1 MVADLLACL
10 LLCLFANVCMCV
22 SVSLHLVDCDR
33 IYSPTCSSS
42 LSRMQSRRCRAAQLA
57 GWVLLSLSPP
67 SYLSLFFVPSLPFIM
82 SQCVSPHVLFS
93 FMCYFS
99 SPCFLN
105 PNFLSSFLVS
115 PSFFFPPLFFPPLSL
130 FVSCPLHA
138 FRRLPACHLVSSP
151 LVYSLW
157 FFSSSFLPSLPF
169 PSLILSCL
177 LSSLFLFLNLFSL
190 VFSLRTISSLLLLFL
205 ITSFHL
211 FSISFSFLLVSSPFL
226 SLIPWHVRH
235 IFNYSG
241 LDYMLKMRHWRAN
254 SYLLSKEN
262 LSASCLQCWKVWF
275 CEVAVLL

>member
-157 FFSSSFLPSLPF
+157 FFSSSSLPF
-169 PSLILSCL
+169 PSLPLSYLVLSPFLSFLVSQPFLSCL
-177 LSSLFLFLNLFSL
+177 LSSHHFLS
-190 VFSLRTISSLLLLFL
+190 SSPIS
-205 ITSFHL
+205 HY
-211 FSISFSFLLVSSPFL
+211 LVSSLFHFL
-226 SLIPWHVRH
+226 FFSTCLFSFPLSHTLACSPH
-235 IFNYSG
+235 IQ
-241 LDYMLKMRHWRAN
+241 
-254 SYLLSKEN
+254 LLRTW
-262 LSASCLQCWKVWF
+262 LHA
-275 CEVAVLL
+275 